1 MFACRAPWAAS
12 ALFDPCL
19 CYPQT
24 SLTFLPKK
32 PSPRTERVFPLSDS
46 DHVGP
51 CLFGA
56 HATHIRNVAVATIP
70 SPKTLCVCVCV
81 CVLCSSWGAFEET
94 FQLNVFRTFH
104 SSPPCEGRLS
114 LDFRPVECFSMPC
127 RFYSTMASSTDVGHR
142 FWSSGLFVFPTTSTP
157 TRTPQHK
164 PHCSNSLPE

>member
-1 MFACRAPWAAS
+1 MGSLSLIRPMFVLSSNKLNLPSKKALAS
-12 ALFDPCL
+12 DGEGFSTFGQRPCWSMSL
-19 CYPQT
+19 WSTCHTYTKRSGSYHPQ
-24 SLTFLPKK
+24 P
-32 PSPRTERVFPLSDS
+32 EN
-46 DHVGP
+46 
-51 CLFGA
+51 A
-56 HATHIRNVAVATIP
+56 
-70 SPKTLCVCVCV
+70 LCVCVCV

-104 SSPPCEGRLS
+104 YRPSGGRLS
-114 LDFRPVECFSMPC
+114 LDFRPVECFSLPC